1 MKVELWMVGKTN
13 FGYLKEG
20 IELYEKRLKH
30 YLSLELKVIPDLKN
44 SKNLKADQFRR
55 KEGDILLQKLQKDD
69 FLILLD
75 EKGKEFSSISFSKY
89 MEDHFLSSKK
99 RIVFL
104 IGGAFGFSKEI
115 YERSN
120 SKITLSKM
128 TFSHQMVRL
137 FIIEQLYRSFT
148 ILKNE
153 PYHHR

>member
-55 KEGDILLQKLQKDD
+55 KEGDTILQKLQKDD

-75 EKGKEFSSISFSKY
+75 EKGKEYSSVSFSKF

-120 SKITLSKM
+120 SKIALSKM

-137 FIIEQLYRSFT
+137 FFLEQLYRAMT
-148 ILKNE
+148 ISKGE
-153 PYHHR
+153 PYHNQ